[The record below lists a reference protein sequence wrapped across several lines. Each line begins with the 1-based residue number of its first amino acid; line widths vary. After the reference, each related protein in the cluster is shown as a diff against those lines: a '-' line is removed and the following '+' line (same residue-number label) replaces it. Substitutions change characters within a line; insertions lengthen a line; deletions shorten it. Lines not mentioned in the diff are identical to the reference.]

1 MKKWKIAR
9 IRKGFFILDMPAIL
23 TRRHYPDGRSVH
35 SIGCARLPGHGFRFS
50 FPNADGSAR
59 ANIVLSENETV
70 YGLLYQLA
78 SEDIAFFK
86 QSEPGYKFLQK
97 EVYVKGVTVSAF
109 TFMASDNVTGIFPD
123 KAYLDIILKGARKN
137 NLPEAYIAMIIN
149 RSGPLL
155 F

>member
-1 MKKWKIAR
+1 MEN
-9 IRKGFFILDMPAIL
+9 RKDQERLFYFGYASNLDEETL
-23 TRRHYPDGRSVH
+23 SGRTISPFQL
-35 SIGCARLPGHGFRFS
+35 IGCARLPRHGFRFS

-86 QSEPGYKFLQK
+86 QSEPGYEFLQK
-97 EVYVKGVTVSAF
+97 EVYVKGMTVSAF

>member
-1 MKKWKIAR
+1 MENLKDQESLFYFGYASN
-9 IRKGFFILDMPAIL
+9 LDEETLSSRTISPVQL
-23 TRRHYPDGRSVH
+23 
-35 SIGCARLPGHGFRFS
+35 IGCARLPGYGFRFS

-59 ANIVLSENETV
+59 ANLIKSENETV

-86 QSEPGYKFLQK
+86 ESEPGYDFLQK
-97 EVYVKGVTVSAF
+97 EVYLNGVTVSAF
-109 TFMASDNVTGIFPD
+109 TFMSSNNVTGIFPD

-137 NLPEAYIAMIIN
+137 NLPKAYIAMIIN
-149 RSGPLL
+149 RSGPVL